1 MMTTAEGGDARRG
14 GPAHDHAPTA
24 AVDPVGDPADAASGG
39 LVGDGADEGADAG
52 QVIAR
57 YLDHVDGE
65 RGLARNSVLAYRR
78 DLRRYHEHLSG
89 RGIRSLGAVGE
100 AQIAQFAITL
110 RTGDESHPPLAPASV
125 ARMLV
130 AVRSLHRYAAR
141 EGDVSADVSGP
152 VRPAAPPRRPPRA
165 LTVDQVTALI
175 LQAGAAAGADQSGPA
190 RRLRSAALLELLY
203 GTGARISE
211 AVGLDLDDLD
221 LDGSAVRLR
230 GKGGRGRVVPLGR
243 YAVIALER
251 YLRAGRPLLVA
262 GPGSAGAGSAG
273 AASAGAGRA
282 EAGGAGA
289 EGAGAGVAGGAGAL
303 GEADAVGGADPAVG
317 VGPAVFVSR
326 RGTRLSRQ
334 SAWSALRAAADAAGV
349 TGASPH
355 VLRHSFAAHL
365 LDRGADVRVVQE
377 LLGHASVSTT
387 QIYTLKNTDLTTM
400 DHLREVYTSSHPRA
414 VPCPCSGTTATAT
427 APAVTR
433 PSVPAPVGERPI
445 GDGDPIGAGDRDGVR
460 SPEAG
465 T

>member
-14 GPAHDHAPTA
+14 GPTYDHARTA
-24 AVDPVGDPADAASGG
+24 AGDPADESTDVASGG
-39 LVGDGADEGADAG
+39 PVGDGAGEGADAG

-78 DLRRYHEHLSG
+78 DLRRYQEHLSG

-110 RTGDESHPPLAPASV
+110 RTGDESHPPLAAASV

-141 EGDVSADVSGP
+141 EGDVSADVAGL

-175 LQAGAAAGADQSGPA
+175 LQAGAATGEDQTGLA

-221 LDGSAVRLR
+221 LDESVVRLR

-251 YLRAGRPLLVA
+251 YLRGGRPLLVA
-262 GPGSAGAGSAG
+262 GVG
-273 AASAGAGRA
+273 
-282 EAGGAGA
+282 
-289 EGAGAGVAGGAGAL
+289 
-303 GEADAVGGADPAVG
+303 DA
-317 VGPAVFVSR
+317 GPAVFVSR

-387 QIYTLKNTDLTTM
+387 QIYTLTNTDLTTM

-414 VPCPCSGTTATAT
+414 VPCPCPGTTATVT

-433 PSVPAPVGERPI
+433 LPVPAPVGERPI
-445 GDGDPIGAGDRDGVR
+445 GDGDPIGAGDRDGAR

-465 T
+465 A